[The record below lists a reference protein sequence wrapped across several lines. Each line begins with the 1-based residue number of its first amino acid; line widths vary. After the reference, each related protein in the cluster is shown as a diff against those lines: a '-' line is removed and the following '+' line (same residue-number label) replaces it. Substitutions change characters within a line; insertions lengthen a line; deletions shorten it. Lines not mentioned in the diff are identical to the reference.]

1 MVDQNPYGL
10 TPEQLEEVKEVYD
23 FIDKNG
29 DGIAI
34 EELEAA
40 MKSWGLQPTQEELE
54 EMMAKAD
61 KDGSGAIDFIEF
73 CGLMKE
79 RMELE
84 EKNNELFIAFS
95 AFDRDGNGFVS
106 RKELSYIMMN
116 VGQKLNQ
123 EEFDYMMSIVDK
135 DGDG

>member
-1 MVDQNPYGL
+1 M
-10 TPEQLEEVKEVYD
+10 KEVYD
-23 FIDKNG
+23 FIDKDG

-61 KDGSGAIDFIEF
+61 KDGSGSIDFTEF

-79 RMELE
+79 RMESE
-84 EKNNELFIAFS
+84 AKNNELSMAFS
-95 AFDRDGNGFVS
+95 VFDRDGNGSVS
-106 RKELSYIMMN
+106 RKELGYLMMN
-116 VGQKLNQ
+116 LGNKLSQ
-123 EEFDYMMSIVDK
+123 EEFDHMMSILDK